1 MMCTFDGAAGA
12 AGGATPDWVTEIVF
26 PPARI
31 VPDRA
36 VVVVFAATVYVAVPD
51 PVACPVTVI
60 QPTLVTDSHEQPACV
75 VTVSVPLP
83 PDATGVRLPGVT
95 V

>member
-36 VVVVFAATVYVAVPD
+36 VVVVFAATV
-51 PVACPVTVI
+51 
-60 QPTLVTDSHEQPACV
+60 
-75 VTVSVPLP
+75 
-83 PDATGVRLPGVT
+83 
-95 V
+95 